1 MGRSIGRI
9 VLGMTMAVALTG
21 AAIADEVGDD
31 RLLGAADE
39 EENWLSFGHGY
50 ANQRFSELDDIN
62 RKTIKDLA
70 PAWTIHTGVKGSFQ
84 ATPLVADGVMYVS
97 TPFNNVLA
105 IDAATGYELWRYTHE
120 RRDKRMCCGPANRG
134 LALGY
139 GRLYMGTIDGR
150 LIALDRKTGDLV
162 WDVDMAA
169 LDTADTESLEELAA
183 DDPLRTGKVV
193 GASGLGANMAPL
205 VYDNLVIAGV
215 TGAGYGLHVEEGDE
229 EDAPIGAVIGIA
241 GKFGRRGYL
250 SAYDA
255 KTGDEVWRFYSTPE
269 VGWEGKWSETTG
281 DGTYL
286 DRNIA
291 KERETFPQY
300 ADAWRTGGGST
311 WATPALDPELGLIY
325 QGIGNPSP
333 QMDGTSR
340 PGDNLYTVSIVALEV
355 KTGKLRWYFQEVP
368 HDLWGYDVASQPV
381 LFDLDRPD
389 GRTVKA
395 LGQAGKTGWFYV
407 VDRVSGDFI
416 YKSEAFVPQE
426 NMFARPTAEGVR
438 IAPGAAGGASWSPVS
453 FDPETGIVYV
463 TGLHMPT
470 VYQVRTRAA
479 KGDRPALSYTV
490 TELSD
495 EPRWGTLTAIDTGN
509 HGAIRW
515 QQKLETPQI
524 GGVLATGGGLVFVGE
539 GNGALKAFDSKT
551 GDLLWTHETAA
562 GVNAPPIAYEIDGR
576 QYIAVAAGG
585 NSLFGFPTGDTL
597 LSFALPK

>member
-1 MGRSIGRI
+1 MGRLIGRI
-9 VLGMTMAVALTG
+9 ALGMTVVVALSTG
-21 AAIADEVGDD
+21 AVADEVGDD
-31 RLLGAADE
+31 RLLGAAGE
-39 EENWLSFGHGY
+39 EENWLTFGHGY
-50 ANQRFSELDDIN
+50 ANQRFSELDDID
-62 RKTIKDLA
+62 RETVRDLA
-70 PAWTIHTGVKGSFQ
+70 PAWTFYTGVKGSFQ

-97 TPFNNVLA
+97 TPFNHVLA
-105 IDAATGYELWRYTHE
+105 LDAATGAEIWRYGHE

-150 LIALDRKTGDLV
+150 LVALDRDTGDLV
-162 WDVDMAA
+162 WDVDMATA
-169 LDTADTESLEELAA
+169 DTGDTESLEDLAA

-205 VYDNLVIAGV
+205 VYDGMVIAGV
-215 TGAGYGLHVEEGDE
+215 TGAGYGLHVEEGNA

-255 KTGDEVWRFYSTPE
+255 ATGEEVWRFYSTPE
-269 VGWEGKWSETTG
+269 TGWEGKWSETTG
-281 DGTYL
+281 DGAYL
-286 DRNIA
+286 DRDIA
-291 KERETFPQY
+291 RERETFPQY
-300 ADAWRTGGGST
+300 AEAWRTGGGST
-311 WATPALDPELGLIY
+311 WSTPALDPELGLIY

-333 QMDGTSR
+333 QMDDVSR
-340 PGDNLYTVSIVALEV
+340 PGDNLYTVSIVALEA

-389 GRTVKA
+389 GRTVQA
-395 LGQAGKTGWFYV
+395 VGQAGKTGWFYV
-407 VDRVSGDFI
+407 VDRVTGDFI

-438 IAPGAAGGASWSPVS
+438 IAPGAGGGASWSPVS
-453 FDPETGIVYV
+453 FDAETGIVYV
-463 TGLHMPT
+463 TGLHMPM
-470 VYQVRTRAA
+470 VYQVRTRPA
-479 KGDRPALSYTV
+479 KDGRPAQSYTV

-495 EPRWGTLTAIDTGN
+495 EPRWGTITALDTGN
-509 HGAIRW
+509 RGAIRW
-515 QQKLETPQI
+515 QQKLDTPQI
-524 GGVLATGGGLVFVGE
+524 GGALVFVGE
-539 GNGALKAFDSKT
+539 GTGKLKAFDSQT
-551 GDLLWTHETAA
+551 GELLWTYETDA
-562 GVNAPPIAYEIDGR
+562 GVNAPPIAYEVDGR

-585 NSLFGFPTGDTL
+585 NSLFGFPTGDAL